1 MKLRKAISACA
12 MAALLFIG
20 GQATASAATFDT
32 NNSVVDYL
40 KSAGK
45 DSSFA
50 YRENLAESNNI
61 NPYIGSAY
69 QNMQLLSILRGTNP
83 TPVKESTVAP
93 QPQVQPQGRTITV
106 KATAYTAF
114 CAGCS
119 GVTATGLNLRANP
132 SQKVIAVD
140 PNVIPLGSK
149 VSIEGYGEFIAG
161 DTGGAI
167 KGNRIDIFIPNYAR
181 ATDFGVQ
188 TLNVTILN

>member
-1 MKLRKAISACA
+1 MRLRKAISACA
-12 MAALLFIG
+12 LAAALFIG
-20 GQATASAATFDT
+20 GQATASAATSDT
-32 NNSVVDYL
+32 NSVVDYM
-40 KSAGK
+40 KSVGK

-50 YRENLAESNNI
+50 NREKLAINNNI

-69 QNMQLLSILRGTNP
+69 QNVKLLSILRGSNP

-93 QPQVQPQGRTITV
+93 QKQAQPQGKTITV

-119 GVTATGLNLRANP
+119 GVTATGLNLRTNP
-132 SQKVIAVD
+132 NQKVIAVD
-140 PNVIPLGSK
+140 PNVIPLGSR
-149 VSIEGYGEFIAG
+149 VHVEGYGEAIAG

-181 ATDFGVQ
+181 AVDFGIK
-188 TLNVTILN
+188 TLNVTILD